1 VADSGTRTTLGRAV
15 SSMSLSLPEAIG
27 IGRSILTYYGIP
39 FRARRLQRFY
49 AQFISPGD
57 LCFDLG
63 AHVGNRTRAMLRL
76 GARVVAVEPSPV
88 FARLLRRW
96 NGAQPRVTILEQAVG
111 AFPGESPLLV
121 SRRTPTVTTL
131 SADWMR
137 AVRRDRAFA
146 RVSWDHV
153 ERVQVTTLDRL
164 IQQFGEPAF
173 CKIDVEGSELA
184 VLNGLTRPLRALSFE
199 YIPAT
204 IEVAVGCIERLAALG
219 RYAFNWTVAESTRL
233 RRVDWCDGGEAARR
247 LGALP
252 SGSRSGDVYARL
264 VV

>member
-1 VADSGTRTTLGRAV
+1 
-15 SSMSLSLPEAIG
+15 MSISLAEAIG
-27 IGRSILTYYGIP
+27 VGSSILTYHGIP
-39 FRARRLQRFY
+39 FRARRTQRFY
-49 AQFISPGD
+49 AQFVSPGD

-76 GARVVAVEPSPV
+76 GARVIAVEPSPV

-96 NGAQPRVTILEQAVG
+96 YGTLPNVTILEQAVG
-111 AFPGESPLLV
+111 ALPGESPLLV
-121 SRRTPTVTTL
+121 SRLTPTVTTL
-131 SADWMR
+131 SSDWMR
-137 AVRRDRAFA
+137 AVRSDRAFA
-146 RVSWDHV
+146 GVSWDRV